1 MSAMGAHLE
10 EALESTIE
18 EHPLAHGWHQGANTS
33 YNRGLAV
40 DTSELFTFVSATQ
53 IAAWEKLVAR
63 HGGDRGSKHQV
74 KMTKP
79 GERPITLPENK
90 RRAYSKGFE
99 AALRRQAGL

>member
-1 MSAMGAHLE
+1 MPQIQKEWIRILQDS
-10 EALESTIE
+10 
-18 EHPLAHGWHQGANTS
+18 GWT
-33 YNRGLAV
+33 R
-40 DTSELFTFVSATQ
+40 
-53 IAAWEKLVAR
+53 
-63 HGGDRGSKHQV
+63 DRGGKHQV

>member
-1 MSAMGAHLE
+1 MLADRTDACHAADPEGVDQDSAGQRW
-10 EALESTIE
+10 T
-18 EHPLAHGWHQGANTS
+18 
-33 YNRGLAV
+33 R
-40 DTSELFTFVSATQ
+40 
-53 IAAWEKLVAR
+53 
-63 HGGDRGSKHQV
+63 DRGGKHQV